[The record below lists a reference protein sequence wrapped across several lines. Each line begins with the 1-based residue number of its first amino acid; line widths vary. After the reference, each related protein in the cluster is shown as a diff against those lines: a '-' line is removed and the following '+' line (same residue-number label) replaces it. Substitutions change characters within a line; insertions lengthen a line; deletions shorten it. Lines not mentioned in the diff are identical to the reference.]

1 MAKFNVDIEWSGCLE
16 IEALNDED
24 ARNIVS
30 NFSWYELL
38 EHMLAS
44 SYGIYER
51 IDVYEEK
58 E

>member
-1 MAKFNVDIEWSGCLE
+1 MAKFNVDIEWSGRLE

-38 EHMLAS
+38 EQMLAS
-44 SYGIYER
+44 SEGIYER
-51 IDVYEEK
+51 IDVYEDE